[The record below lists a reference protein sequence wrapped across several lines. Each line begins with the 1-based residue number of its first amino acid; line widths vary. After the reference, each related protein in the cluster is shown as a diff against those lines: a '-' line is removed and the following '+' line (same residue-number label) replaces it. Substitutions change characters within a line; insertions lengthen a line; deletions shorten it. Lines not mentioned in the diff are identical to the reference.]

1 MYPYILW
8 IFLTLACNHGSFSPH
23 PSDCTM
29 YQVCVHGYLLNMTCV
44 YGTAW
49 SQANSS
55 CVDAATVN
63 CKFQDDTK
71 GISPHPPPNKKIYY
85 PAGRSIYFSG
95 EGTPIDRK
103 QNHPSDPPAIGSAAC
118 HAQIQN
124 FFPGRGE
131 GPRDIYVYRGGHSLT
146 PPPSFIDIFYNFTS
160 SLVKLRCNN
169 NASFYFLKLR
179 SK

>member
-71 GISPHPPPNKKIYY
+71 GISPPPP
-85 PAGRSIYFSG
+85 
-95 EGTPIDRK
+95 K

-124 FFPGRGE
+124 FFSGGAGVREIFMFTGE
-131 GPRDIYVYRGGHSLT
+131 DTPLHPHPRLLIYFITLHLHSL
-146 PPPSFIDIFYNFTS
+146 N
-160 SLVKLRCNN
+160 
-169 NASFYFLKLR
+169 
-179 SK
+179 